1 MSAPKQQAKSTT
13 ESANHSVVAVVHQ
26 VGSSWRCLFAN
37 PHDSTNDQQQPD
49 LLGDKIVSTE
59 EELEALLKEESPS
72 QIYAILPGSLTV
84 CRTTTLPDV
93 GEDQIFEA
101 LRLQAE
107 AKLLGQTSVHRRAF
121 AALEPAIGETNRV
134 GLIVAWPENSAHS
147 LPRCLDDA
155 RFIPDVA
162 SIAAL
167 LGGLRPN
174 DPTVVADPSDG
185 TVTISISH
193 ANGTALRATRED
205 CATND
210 SFHKGIVRVAR
221 ETASLHNHT
230 DSFTDNLAEQLS
242 SALEQ
247 QRDAELLFILPPAI
261 TESLSNRVSNTP
273 NNDATWWAT
282 WGIAVGGLL
291 ALTGSLQ
298 TLTTMRLDAEV
309 VHPTVTQRLTERLE
323 SRTFAI
329 KLATVALLLLAIGP
343 ALFAGIRLTMLE
355 MMNPTIATQYASLV
369 ESRKQQIVYKELG
382 KTAWPMTKVIADVT
396 NNVPIGI
403 EIDSIRIDIGQPIS
417 LRGRAIKADG
427 KTAAE
432 LIASMQT
439 NLQKTGVFKDITFA
453 YDPAG
458 TYGDREFDLWATVS
472 DPLRRP
478 RYSLEEDFGKW
489 TLAMRQAGISPEDEV
504 IEIASPDTAPSEENA
519 SPLSMANADDIP
531 ENTDP
536 IATFGDHEDRVVES
550 RPRPI
555 GGSNG
560 ATSHSGNRGDDGPTL
575 RAPDPIS
582 PEQIKLMNRS
592 EVMMA
597 VKDIAEAKK
606 RVGRSNPELKERLQ
620 KEFRLLMD
628 HLKELPSG

>member
-1 MSAPKQQAKSTT
+1 MSAPKQQVKSSN
-13 ESANHSVVAVVHQ
+13 ESGNHSVVAIVHR

-37 PHDSTNDQQQPD
+37 PHDSATDQKQPD
-49 LLGDKIVSTE
+49 FLDAKIVTTDA
-59 EELEALLKEESPS
+59 ELDALLQEKSPS
-72 QIYAILPGSLTV
+72 QIFAILPGSSTV

-101 LRLQAE
+101 LRLQVE

-121 AALEPAIGETNRV
+121 AALDPAIGETNRV
-134 GLIVAWPENSAHS
+134 GLIVAWPDNTAHS
-147 LPRCLDDA
+147 FPSCLNEA

-167 LGGLRPN
+167 LGGFRPN
-174 DPTVVADPSDG
+174 EPTVLADPSDG

-205 CATND
+205 CTTTD
-210 SFHKGIVRVAR
+210 SFHKGIVRVAH

-230 DSFTDNLAEQLS
+230 DEFTDKLTAQLGN
-242 SALEQ
+242 ALEQ
-247 QRDAELLFILPPAI
+247 QRNAELLLLLPPAI
-261 TESLSNRVSNTP
+261 TESASNRVSNTP
-273 NNDATWWAT
+273 SNDSTWWAT

-298 TLTTMRLDAEV
+298 TLTTMRLDAKV
-309 VHPTVTQRLTERLE
+309 IHPTLVQKLTERLE
-323 SRTFAI
+323 NRTFALR
-329 KLATVALLLLAIGP
+329 LAFVAILLLAIGP
-343 ALFAGIRLTMLE
+343 ALFVGVRLAMLE
-355 MMNPTIATQYASLV
+355 MRNPNIATHYASLV

-382 KTAWPMTKVIADVT
+382 KTAWPMTKVIADLT
-396 NNVPIGI
+396 NNIPIGI
-403 EIDSIRIDIGQPIS
+403 EIESIRIDIGQPVSI
-417 LRGRAIKADG
+417 RGRAIKADG

-439 NLQKTGVFKDITFA
+439 NLQKTGMFKDITFA

-478 RYSLEEDFGKW
+478 KYDIEEDFGKW
-489 TLAMRQAGISPEDEV
+489 TLAMRQAGISPEEEV
-504 IEIASPDTAPSEENA
+504 VEVQSPITTPTEEDA

-536 IATFGDHEDRVVES
+536 IATFGDHEDRVVEG

-575 RAPDPIS
+575 RVPDPIS

-592 EVMMA
+592 EVMIA

>member
-1 MSAPKQQAKSTT
+1 MNAPKQQAKSTN
-13 ESANHSVVAVVHQ
+13 ESGNHSVVAILHR

-37 PHDSTNDQQQPD
+37 PHTSDPDQKQPE
-49 LLGDKIVSTE
+49 LLAVEIVSSDA
-59 EELEALLKEESPS
+59 ELEALLQDKSPS
-72 QIYAILPGSLTV
+72 QIFAILPGSMTV

-93 GEDQIFEA
+93 GEAQIFEA
-101 LRLQAE
+101 LRLQVE

-121 AALEPAIGETNRV
+121 AALEPAVGETNRV
-134 GLIVAWPENSAHS
+134 GLIVAWPENTAHTF
-147 LPRCLDDA
+147 PRCLDEA
-155 RFIPDVA
+155 QFVPDVA

-167 LGGLRPN
+167 LGGFRPN
-174 DPTVVADPSDG
+174 EPTVLADPSDG
-185 TVTISISH
+185 TVTLSISH

-205 CATND
+205 CTTTD

-230 DSFTDNLAEQLS
+230 DAFTDKLTEQLS
-242 SALEQ
+242 NALEQ
-247 QRDAELLFILPPAI
+247 QRTAELLLILPPAS
-261 TESLSNRVSNTP
+261 TESVSNRVANTP
-273 NNDATWWAT
+273 SDDASWWAT

-309 VHPTVTQRLTERLE
+309 VHPTIAQRLTERLE
-323 SRTFAI
+323 NRTFAMRI
-329 KLATVALLLLAIGP
+329 ATVAILLLAIGP
-343 ALFAGIRLTMLE
+343 ALFAGIRLAMLE
-355 MMNPTIATQYASLV
+355 MMNPNIATQYALLV

-382 KTAWPMTKVIADVT
+382 KTAWPMTKIIADLT
-396 NNVPIGI
+396 NNIPIGI
-403 EIDSIRIDIGQPIS
+403 EIESIRIDIGQPIS
-417 LRGRAIKADG
+417 IRGRAIKADG

-439 NLQKTGVFKDITFA
+439 NLQKTRMFKDITFA

-478 RYSLEEDFGKW
+478 RYTLEEDFGKW
-489 TLAMRQAGISPEDEV
+489 TLAMRQAGISPEEEV
-504 IEIASPDTAPSEENA
+504 TEVAPPAIASPVEDT

-531 ENTDP
+531 ENTEP
-536 IATFGDHEDRVVES
+536 IATFGDHEDRVTDS

-555 GGSNG
+555 GDSNG

-575 RAPDPIS
+575 RVPDPIS